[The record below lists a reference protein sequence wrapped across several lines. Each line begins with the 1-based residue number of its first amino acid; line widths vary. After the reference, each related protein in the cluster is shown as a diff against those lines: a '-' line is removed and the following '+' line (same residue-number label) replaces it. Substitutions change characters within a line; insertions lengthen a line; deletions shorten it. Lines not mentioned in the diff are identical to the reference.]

1 MHRALTAWRC
11 VIASGIDPGVT
22 APGDATARASA
33 RAVLAVLTVA
43 YVVSFIDRQALSLLV
58 EPIRRDLGLTDMQ
71 LGMLQGLAF
80 ASVYAEDALFLSPSG
95 TTRGRAELVERYR
108 RRYPDAAAMGRLT
121 LEVLEVRAGAD
132 TAGVAARWT
141 LSYADRPEATGLT
154 LLVFRKTAAGW
165 QIVQD
170 ASF

>member
-1 MHRALTAWRC
+1 VPTPDLNRRR
-11 VIASGIDPGVT
+11 G
-22 APGDATARASA
+22 ARARPAILLACLSILTPLA
-33 RAVLAVLTVA
+33 RAAAADSAETA
-43 YVVSFIDRQALSLLV
+43 IAQ
-58 EPIRRDLGLTDMQ
+58 Q
-71 LGMLQGLAF
+71 LGVQLETQAAAWSRGDLDAF

-121 LEVLEVRAGAD
+121 LEVIEVRAGAD

-141 LSYADRPEATGLT
+141 LSYPDRPDATGLT
-154 LLVFRKTAAGW
+154 LLVFRKTVEGW

>member
-1 MHRALTAWRC
+1 MRAGLAALALALLSIATPPAAAGGGEVAPSAPATEAAVAAQLAARLDVQAAAWSR
-11 VIASGIDPGVT
+11 
-22 APGDATARASA
+22 GD
-33 RAVLAVLTVA
+33 L
-43 YVVSFIDRQALSLLV
+43 D
-58 EPIRRDLGLTDMQ
+58 
-71 LGMLQGLAF
+71 AF

-154 LLVFRKTAAGW
+154 LLVFRKTATGW

>member
-1 MHRALTAWRC
+1 MIRPARLPSPRGT
-11 VIASGIDPGVT
+11 GVSRT
-22 APGDATARASA
+22 PL
-33 RAVLAVLTVA
+33 AVLAAVLVSIPAVA
-43 YVVSFIDRQALSLLV
+43 LAAVGEPAPTADETPVASELAARLDEQAGAWS
-58 EPIRRDLGLTDMQ
+58 RGDLD
-71 LGMLQGLAF
+71 AF
-80 ASVYAEDALFLSPSG
+80 AAIYAEDALFLSPSG

-121 LEVLEVRAGAD
+121 LEVLEVRAGAE

-141 LSYADRPEATGLT
+141 LSWDDRPEATGLT
-154 LLVFRKTAAGW
+154 LLVFRRTADGW

>member
-1 MHRALTAWRC
+1 MRAAVAALALALPS
-11 VIASGIDPGVT
+11 IAARPAAAV
-22 APGDATARASA
+22 GDGAASRASDADASVAAELAA
-33 RAVLAVLTVA
+33 RLDL
-43 YVVSFIDRQALSLLV
+43 QAAAWS
-58 EPIRRDLGLTDMQ
+58 RGDLD
-71 LGMLQGLAF
+71 AF

-121 LEVLEVRAGAD
+121 LEVLEVRAGTD

-141 LSYADRPEATGLT
+141 LSYEDRPQATGLT
-154 LLVFRKTAAGW
+154 LLVFRKTADGW

>member
-1 MHRALTAWRC
+1 VRAAVAALALALPS
-11 VIASGIDPGVT
+11 IA
-22 APGDATARASA
+22 APPAAAVGGGAASRANGA
-33 RAVLAVLTVA
+33 EATVA
-43 YVVSFIDRQALSLLV
+43 AELAARLDLQAAAWS
-58 EPIRRDLGLTDMQ
+58 RGDLD
-71 LGMLQGLAF
+71 AF

-95 TTRGRAELVERYR
+95 TTRGRVELVERYR

-141 LSYADRPEATGLT
+141 LSYADRPDATGLT
-154 LLVFRKTAAGW
+154 LLVFRKTAEGW

>member
-1 MHRALTAWRC
+1 VPTPDLNRRR
-11 VIASGIDPGVT
+11 G
-22 APGDATARASA
+22 ARARPAILLACLSMLAPVAGAAAADSA
-33 RAVLAVLTVA
+33 ETLIAPELGVLLET
-43 YVVSFIDRQALSLLV
+43 QAAAWS
-58 EPIRRDLGLTDMQ
+58 RGDLDT
-71 LGMLQGLAF
+71 F

-121 LEVLEVRAGAD
+121 LEVIEVRAGAD
-132 TAGVAARWT
+132 AAGVAARWT
-141 LSYADRPEATGLT
+141 LSYADRPDATGLT
-154 LLVFRKTAAGW
+154 LLVFRRTAEGW

>member
-1 MHRALTAWRC
+1 MSRFVRVLRRSGFTPCRAALGAL
-11 VIASGIDPGVT
+11 AL
-22 APGDATARASA
+22 A
-33 RAVLAVLTVA
+33 LAVTSPAAANADAGEPARPTSDTGTALA
-43 YVVSFIDRQALSLLV
+43 AELGAALADQAAAWS
-58 EPIRRDLGLTDMQ
+58 RGDLD
-71 LGMLQGLAF
+71 AF
-80 ASVYAEDALFLSPSG
+80 ASIYAEDALFLSPSG

-121 LEVLEVRAGAD
+121 LEVLEVRAGAEV
-132 TAGVAARWT
+132 AGVAARWT

-154 LLVFRKTAAGW
+154 LLVFRKTADGW

>member
-1 MHRALTAWRC
+1 VKTPIRNRLRGVRAHRALLLAALSILAP
-11 VIASGIDPGVT
+11 VAGISS
-22 APGDATARASA
+22 AETARAAVASELGDLLAAQASA
-33 RAVLAVLTVA
+33 WSRG
-43 YVVSFIDRQALSLLV
+43 
-58 EPIRRDLGLTDMQ
+58 DLD
-71 LGMLQGLAF
+71 AF
-80 ASVYAEDALFLSPSG
+80 ASLYAEDALFLSPTG

-121 LEVLEVRAGAD
+121 LEVVEVRAGSE

-141 LSYADRPEATGLT
+141 LSYPDRPEATGLT
-154 LLVFRKTAAGW
+154 LLVFRKSADRW

>member
-1 MHRALTAWRC
+1 VTPSDPNRRRGARARPAVLLACLSILAPVAGAAATDSAEA
-11 VIASGIDPGVT
+11 VIARELGVLLET
-22 APGDATARASA
+22 QAAAWSRGD
-33 RAVLAVLTVA
+33 L
-43 YVVSFIDRQALSLLV
+43 D
-58 EPIRRDLGLTDMQ
+58 
-71 LGMLQGLAF
+71 AF

-108 RRYPDAAAMGRLT
+108 GRYPDAAAMGRLT
-121 LEVLEVRAGAD
+121 LEVLEARAGSD

-141 LSYADRPEATGLT
+141 LSYSDRPEATGLT
-154 LLVFRKTAAGW
+154 LLVFRRTAEGW